1 MLGLGVKNRDLSV
14 YYVWIQIGKSYLGLR
29 DKFAKTRLPHGAIWS
44 QPDCPQNFRPNCP
57 KMTELPRFIKT
68 ANKLTKWTAKVNLI
82 MKLGRKISYC
92 EMVTHNLNN
101 YNK

>member
-44 QPDCPQNFRPNCP
+44 QPDCPMGQFGHNQIAPRGNLDCDRIAPKIFVRIAPKWPNCP
-57 KMTELPRFIKT
+57 ASLKRP
-68 ANKLTKWTAKVNLI
+68 
-82 MKLGRKISYC
+82 IS
-92 EMVTHNLNN
+92 
-101 YNK
+101 